1 MKIVKYLIVALL
13 SISILAGCGTSQ
25 STESSGNSSSE
36 KENTLSGTLNF
47 YTSQPD
53 MDQQKLVAAFNKKYP
68 EVKVNVF
75 RSGTEDVMSKIQ
87 AEKKSGNVQADVL
100 LLADAVTFETLK
112 DEDLL
117 LAYKSKQAADFPK
130 ELVDADGYYTGTK
143 VMATALAINTNKV
156 KETPDSWD
164 VLTDSKTKGQAIM
177 PSPLYSGAA
186 AYNLGVFT
194 RDDALGWDFYKELKK
209 NQITVV
215 QGNGDVLKAVASGN
229 KAYGMVVDFVV
240 ANAAKQGSPI
250 KLIYPSEG
258 SPVITEPIGIMK
270 NAKNEKAAKAFVDF
284 VLSKEGQVLASSLGY
299 TPIRPGVQAP
309 EGLKNIDELNVLNA
323 EIKQL
328 NESRSADKEQFTN
341 VFGK

>member
-1 MKIVKYLIVALL
+1 MKIVKYLIVSLL
-13 SISILAGCGTSQ
+13 LLGILAGCGTSQ
-25 STESSGNSSSE
+25 STGSSE
-36 KENTLSGTLNF
+36 SKQGENKLTGILTF

-53 MDQQKLVAAFNKKYP
+53 TDEQKLVAAFNKKYP
-68 EVKVNVF
+68 DVKVNVF

-87 AEKKSGNVQADVL
+87 AEKKSGKVQADVL

-112 DEDLL
+112 DEDMLM
-117 LAYKSKQAADFPK
+117 AYKSKEAADFPK
-130 ELVDADGYYTGTK
+130 ELIDSDGYYTGTK
-143 VMATALAINTNKV
+143 VMATALAINTKKV
-156 KETPDSWD
+156 KEEPDSWS

-194 RDDALGWDFYKELKK
+194 RNDRFGWPFYKNLKK
-209 NQITVV
+209 NQVTVV

-229 KAYGMVVDFVV
+229 KSYGMVVDFVV

-270 NAKNEKAAKAFVDF
+270 DTKNEKAAKAFVDF
-284 VLSKEGQVLASSLGY
+284 VLSEEGQELAAGLGY
-299 TPIRPGVQAP
+299 TPIRPGVKAP
-309 EGLKNIDELNVLNA
+309 EGLKSIDDLKVL
-323 EIKQL
+323 
-328 NESRSADKEQFTN
+328 SADIKTLNQSRNDDKDEFMN
-341 VFGK
+341 LFGK